1 MKTSNLYAVKTKN
14 PKNRRSSF
22 DRMDAIACGV
32 HARFEES
39 TGYSKKITDTTIS
52 IARALGVSETEIDR
66 WATNRANQLAN
77 ETERLKEIKI
87 LLEKHYGNSL
97 GVTA

>member
-1 MKTSNLYAVKTKN
+1 MKTSNLYAVETKN
-14 PKNRRSSF
+14 QKHRHSSF

-39 TGYSKKITDTTIS
+39 TGYSKKITETTIN
-52 IARALGVSETEIDR
+52 IARALGVPETEIDR
-66 WATNRANQLAN
+66 WAANRSNQIAN
-77 ETERLKEIKI
+77 ETVRLKEIKS
-87 LLEKHYGNSL
+87 LLEKYYGNSL

>member
-1 MKTSNLYAVKTKN
+1 MKTSNLYAVETKGQN
-14 PKNRRSSF
+14 TRQTSL

-39 TGYSKKITDTTIS
+39 TGYSRKITDTTIS
-52 IARALGVSETEIDR
+52 IAKALGVPETEIDK
-66 WATNRANQLAN
+66 WAANRSNELAN
-77 ETERLKEIKI
+77 ETERLKEIKS
-87 LLEKHYGNSL
+87 LLEKYYGNSL

>member
-1 MKTSNLYAVKTKN
+1 MKTSNLYAVETKN
-14 PKNRRSSF
+14 HKNRHSSF

-39 TGYSKKITDTTIS
+39 TGYSRKITETTIN

-66 WATNRANQLAN
+66 WAANRSNQIAN
-77 ETERLKEIKI
+77 ETERLKEIKS
-87 LLEKHYGNSL
+87 LLEKYYGSSL
-97 GVTA
+97 GVTV

>member
-1 MKTSNLYAVKTKN
+1 MKTSNLFTTETKGQ
-14 PKNRRSSF
+14 RTRHSSL

-39 TGYSKKITDTTIS
+39 TGYSRKITDTTIN
-52 IARALGVSETEIDR
+52 IARTLGVPETEINK
-66 WATNRANQLAN
+66 WAANRANQIAN
-77 ETERLKEIKI
+77 EAERLKEIKTR
-87 LLEKHYGNSL
+87 LEKYYGNSL